1 MLILGTF
8 LTSGVSNA
16 DEINK
21 TEKFVILHTNDV
33 HGNVAPSDSC
43 LGMAAVSQ
51 LKKDYEK
58 QGYDVLLMDAGDM
71 LQGNSLAS
79 YSKGKS
85 LVMLMNA
92 VGYDVMGLGNHDFD
106 YGSDVLEQ
114 RISEMDFP
122 ALAANI
128 TVDATGEP
136 FTEENTVF
144 TLSDGMTV

>member
-1 MLILGTF
+1 MKKIRTKVMAATTMLILGTF

-58 QGYDVLLMDAGDM
+58 QGYDVLLMPVTCCRAIPW
-71 LQGNSLAS
+71 Q
-79 YSKGKS
+79 
-85 LVMLMNA
+85 VTPR
-92 VGYDVMGLGNHDFD
+92 
-106 YGSDVLEQ
+106 GS
-114 RISEMDFP
+114 RS
-122 ALAANI
+122 
-128 TVDATGEP
+128 
-136 FTEENTVF
+136 
-144 TLSDGMTV
+144 